1 MKQFRFLPLAVLLL
15 AFAACDK
22 EEPMSVPILEF
33 STDKLSADAAGG
45 ILSVDVRADVPYEV
59 VMPQETDW
67 VKHTT
72 PAQEVGQ
79 PGTPSAV
86 LSFEV
91 GKNTAGSERTAAV
104 IIRSTVGMLAD
115 TLDICQNGLA
125 DDADI
130 TAEFDPGFAAVLQG
144 RDYISNARRITR
156 ADVKGITKLNV
167 GNEGLASLKGIEYF
181 TSLTQ
186 LLCFDNQLTTLDVS
200 KNTALTALDCSGNP
214 LTALDVSKN
223 TAMTGLSCDGNQLTT
238 LDVSQNTAL
247 IGLSCYGNQLT
258 TLDVS
263 KNTALTA
270 LDCFENQLT
279 TLDVSQNTALTELS
293 CIRNQLTSLDVSQN
307 TALTKLDCSENQLTS
322 LDVSQNTALTKLLC
336 SINQLTTLDVSQN
349 IALSLLDCH
358 TNQLTSLEVSKN
370 TVLRDLFCYKNPGQD
385 GYFDVTRWPGSTLT
399 AALESWKYDG
409 QTVSVRYI
417 GNE

>member
-1 MKQFRFLPLAVLLL
+1 MNMKQFRFLPLAVLLL

-59 VMPQETDW
+59 VMPQEADW

-72 PAQEVGQ
+72 PAQEDGQ
-79 PGTPSAV
+79 IGTPSAV

-130 TAEFDPGFAAVLQG
+130 TAEFDPGFAAVLQEL
-144 RDYISNARRITR
+144 DYISDACRITR
-156 ADVKGITKLNV
+156 EDVKGITKLNV

-200 KNTALTALDCSGNP
+200 QNTALTALDCSGNP

-223 TAMTGLSCDGNQLTT
+223 TAMTGLSCDR
-238 LDVSQNTAL
+238 
-247 IGLSCYGNQLT
+247 
-258 TLDVS
+258 
-263 KNTALTA
+263 
-270 LDCFENQLT
+270 NQLT
-279 TLDVSQNTALTELS
+279 TLDVSQNTALTGLSCYGNQLTNLDVSQNTALTELS
-293 CIRNQLTSLDVSQN
+293 CSRNQLTTLDVSQN
-307 TALTKLDCSENQLTS
+307 TALTKLDCSENQLSS

-349 IALSLLDCH
+349 IALTLLDCH